1 MRTRVTYI
9 LQLFRQRITW
19 KCPHII
25 FLSLRVYL
33 GLECETRDEIRLDLR
48 RGVVSGW
55 SPYLTLISGPTHGKN
70 AQTCDSQALVRLN
83 FQGPYKRARFSF
95 KYGEEP
101 KGWSFVISD
110 CANDYGFG
118 GNFNSSSNC
127 ASTQVLNR
135 QFRIY
140 GNVLPGYIKESTNGN
155 TLIKV
160 SDRMVNR
167 GAHFEVEIGDRFV
180 SWNNTARSRRQGNIR
195 SKHTYTLNGQST
207 LYGAVE
213 YYVFASFNRVP
224 HSPFRYGTGLC
235 DVTIKMTRGEGK
247 LESY

>member
-1 MRTRVTYI
+1 MA
-9 LQLFRQRITW
+9 
-19 KCPHII
+19 
-25 FLSLRVYL
+25 
-33 GLECETRDEIRLDLR
+33 
-48 RGVVSGW
+48 SGR
-55 SPYLTLISGPTHGKN
+55 SPYVTLISGPTSGKD
-70 AQTCDSQALVRLN
+70 ARTCDSQALVRVN

-118 GNFNSSSNC
+118 GNFNFSSNC
-127 ASTQVLNR
+127 ASTQIFNR

-140 GNVLPGYIKESTNGN
+140 GNVLPGYIKESSDGK

-167 GAHFEVEIGDRFV
+167 GANLEVEIGDKFV

-195 SKHTYTLNGQST
+195 SKHMYTLDGQPT
-207 LYGAVE
+207 LYGPVE
-213 YYVFASFNRVP
+213 YYVFAAFNRVP
-224 HSPFRYGTGLC
+224 HGRYRNGTGLC
-235 DVTIKMTRGEGK
+235 DVNIKMTGDEGK
-247 LESY
+247 VGS